1 MTEPTP
7 SPATVT
13 VTDKRS
19 APRGVL
25 PRRLQMWLMIALAL
39 GMLAIIAFT
48 GQSRPPA
55 RTSPV
60 TPTESQAANAD
71 RLREYQERLRAL
83 DARTA
88 QTRLAESQ
96 ASASPGPLVVEEPP
110 PARETPDPIKEERR
124 RRQYESLFAT
134 NVVISR
140 RPESERLV
148 FDRRPERM
156 GVASVADHDLNE
168 TTAPPSLDA
177 VAEAVMRASGR
188 LATLAGSQQ
197 AAGKNALS
205 TQGESASEPTA
216 RPRSKTRGTVTQG
229 ATHQILEGTV
239 IDTVLINRVDGAAAA
254 PVNCLV
260 TEPVYSHDGQILLIP
275 AGSRIFGETK
285 PVQSFGESRL
295 AVAFDR
301 LLLPNG
307 RTYDLDHFIGLN
319 QIGDAGLRDQ
329 LDQHYRSTFGASAA
343 VGLLTGLAQ
352 SLTSWGTNRTSSTV
366 VIAGSA
372 GDATAQTTAQTMN
385 RFLNRLPT
393 VTIREGHR
401 VKVYLTSDLEL
412 PAYESGSSQQV
423 AGLDGSLR

>member
-1 MTEPTP
+1 MAEPTP
-7 SPATVT
+7 PPAPL
-13 VTDKRS
+13 TDKRS

-55 RTSPV
+55 RTTLPATTEPQ
-60 TPTESQAANAD
+60 TPSAD
-71 RLREYQERLRAL
+71 RLRDYQERLRAL

-88 QTRLAESQ
+88 QARVSESQ
-96 ASASPGPLVVEEPP
+96 ASASLARPIEEP
-110 PARETPDPIKEERR
+110 ASGRETPDPIKEERR
-124 RRQYESLFAT
+124 RREYESLFAT

-148 FDRRPERM
+148 SDRRPERV
-156 GVASVADHDLNE
+156 GFGSPASGGLSDQSP
-168 TTAPPSLDA
+168 APPSLDA
-177 VAEAVMRASGR
+177 VAEAVMRASAR
-188 LATLAGSQQ
+188 VAAPAGAQQPAGEQEPSAESQ
-197 AAGKNALS
+197 
-205 TQGESASEPTA
+205 SASGADATK
-216 RPRSKTRGTVTQG
+216 RSKTVAPLVESRV
-229 ATHQILEGTV
+229 HRVLEGTV

-260 TEPVYSHDGQILLIP
+260 TAPVYSHDGQAVLIP
-275 AGSRIFGETK
+275 SGSRMLGETK

-307 RTYDLDHFIGLN
+307 RAYELDHFIGLN
-319 QIGDAGLRDQ
+319 EIGDAGLRDQ
-329 LDQHYRSTFGASAA
+329 VDQHYRSTFGASAA

-352 SLTSWGTNRTSSTV
+352 SLTSWGTNRASSTV

-372 GDATAQTTAQTMN
+372 GDATAQATAQTMN

-401 VKVYLTSDLEL
+401 VKVYLTGDLDL
-412 PAYESGSSQQV
+412 PAYESGSSPRL
-423 AGLDGSLR
+423 AGLPARIR